1 MANFLRKMF
10 LSEPKWKTLD
20 IIENYQMLTHTYTKW
35 TEPGNHHSMCR
46 YNRAVREFTARR
58 GNNLVVAR
66 HDYDEK
72 KERPSSPQEIVQYP
86 LTISV
91 TVFNTKDDREV
102 PVYCEVDGAFASRVY
117 YKMKDIY
124 EKQNG
129 RIK

>member
-1 MANFLRKMF
+1 MEDTGHYRK
-10 LSEPKWKTLD
+10 LSNADTH
-20 IIENYQMLTHTYTKW
+20 IYQVD
-35 TEPGNHHSMCR
+35 
-46 YNRAVREFTARR
+46 RARQSP
-58 GNNLVVAR
+58 L
-66 HDYDEK
+66 DEK

-102 PVYCEVDGAFASRVY
+102 PVYCEVDSAFASRVY